1 MAHFAKLNQENIVID
16 VIKVNN
22 NELLDNGIESEQKGI
37 NFLKSIF
44 GQDTI
49 WKKTSYNTVAG
60 IYYTPNPD
68 LSILGMIPD
77 SDQSKAFRGWYPY
90 IGYTYDSINDRFI
103 PAKVFE
109 NSKFNEEYLIWEP
122 LVDYPNV
129 TTYGDGTSEY
139 LIEFNYQ
146 PNKYIG
152 TDELLNKFE
161 WVPETSS
168 WVSTAN

>member
-1 MAHFAKLNQENIVID
+1 MAHFAKMDENNTVIRVYVVSNSIITDSNGNEQESLGQEFLR
-16 VIKVNN
+16 KLYKNN
-22 NELLDNGIESEQKGI
+22 NIY
-37 NFLKSIF
+37 LKC
-44 GQDTI
+44 
-49 WKKTSYNTVAG
+49 SYNTKGGKYYSPNDG
-60 IYYTPNPD
+60 ITDGTKLDP
-68 LSILGMIPD
+68 
-77 SDQSKAFRGWYPY
+77 DQSKAFRGWYPS
-90 IGYTYDSINDRFI
+90 IGFTYDSINNRFI

-122 LVDYPNV
+122 LIDYPSI

-139 LIEFNYQ
+139 IIEFNYQ
-146 PNKYIG
+146 QNKYIG

>member
-1 MAHFAKLNQENIVID
+1 MAHFAKLNQENIVIS

-68 LSILGMIPD
+68 KTIIGMVPD
-77 SDQSKAFRGWYPY
+77 SDQSKAFRKNYAG
-90 IGYTYDSINDRFI
+90 IDFTYDSVRDAFI
-103 PAKVFE
+103 PYK
-109 NSKFNEEYLIWEP
+109 EYASWVLDETTCCWKPPIDLP
-122 LVDYPNV
+122 SIK
-129 TTYGDGTSEY
+129 TYGNPAKNY
-139 LIEFNYQ
+139 YIEWNEDLVRWDAYDQEEPKNTFYWNT
-146 PNKYIG
+146 N
-152 TDELLNKFE
+152 TL
-161 WVPETSS
+161 S
-168 WVSTAN
+168 WVS